1 MMPHSPAPGKM
12 VSLGAGFRPL
22 SCSVF
27 LAQFF
32 VPSYRCDQI
41 NCLKRNS
48 EKVKVFIKS
57 GKPQKMGKEKMM
69 STDKIEGMGAIP
81 HQDGIA
87 FRVWAP
93 NARKVFV
100 MGSFNDWNETKN
112 ELVSENN
119 GFWYANIEKAHPGDE
134 YKYVIFNGDNKL
146 VRNDPYA
153 KEMTNSA
160 GNSIVSDPD
169 FDWKDDAFDIP
180 SWNELVIYEIHI
192 GTFNT
197 EKKNTPG
204 SFKSVQKKIPWL
216 KDLGINA
223 IEIMPLMEFSGDY
236 SWGYNPAHPF
246 AVETSYGSPHDFKT
260 LIREAH
266 QAGIAVIL
274 DVVYNHFG
282 PDDMDLWRFDGWY
295 ENNKGGIY
303 FYNDWRSKTPWGD
316 TRPDYG
322 RPEVKQ
328 YLRDNALMWLEE
340 YHVDGLRFDG
350 TAFIRNA
357 KGQNNNPSDDID
369 EGWSFMQW
377 INEEMAKRSPNK
389 ISIAE
394 DLWNNAWITKSI
406 GEGGCGF
413 GSQWDNNFVH
423 AFRDMLALEDDNQR
437 DMLKLVNVIDKQT
450 DKDAFSRIIYTE
462 SHDET
467 AGGHA
472 RIPEEITPGNA
483 ENWFARKRSVLGA
496 SLVLTSLGIPLLF
509 QGQEFLTDKWFH
521 IHDLLDWNR
530 AKQYEGLVSL
540 YRKLIALRRNLDNT
554 TKGLTGQYIQ
564 VHHIN
569 NKDKVIAFH
578 RWQNGGPR
586 DSVIVIANFKNTSY
600 NGYVIGFP
608 DQGSWKVR
616 FNSDWKGYDKEFTDN
631 YTGDPEPREGE
642 TDGMPFYAPVSIGPY
657 AILILSQ
664 E

>member
-1 MMPHSPAPGKM
+1 
-12 VSLGAGFRPL
+12 
-22 SCSVF
+22 
-27 LAQFF
+27 
-32 VPSYRCDQI
+32 
-41 NCLKRNS
+41 
-48 EKVKVFIKS
+48 
-57 GKPQKMGKEKMM
+57 MM
-69 STDKIEGMGAIP
+69 SIDKIEGMGAIP
-81 HQDGIA
+81 HQDGTA

-100 MGSFNDWNETKN
+100 VGSFNDWNETKN
-112 ELVSENN
+112 ELDSENN

-134 YKYVIFNGDNKL
+134 YKYVIFNGENKL
-146 VRNDPYA
+146 VKNDPYA

-160 GNSIVSDPD
+160 GNSIVADPA
-169 FDWKDDAFDIP
+169 FDWEGDAFNIP

-192 GTFNT
+192 GTFNA

-204 SFKSVQKKIPWL
+204 SFNSAQKKIPWL

-246 AVETSYGSPHDFKT
+246 AVETSYGSSHDFKAF
-260 LIREAH
+260 IREAH

-295 ENNKGGIY
+295 ENDKGGIY

-357 KGQNNNPSDDID
+357 KGQNNNPADDID

-377 INEEMAKRSPNK
+377 INEEMAKRFPHK

-394 DLWNNAWITKSI
+394 DLWNNAWMTKSI

-423 AFRDMLALEDDNQR
+423 TFRDMLTLEDDNQR
-437 DMLKLVNVIDKQT
+437 DMLKLVKVIDKQT
-450 DKDAFSRIIYTE
+450 DKDAFSRVIYTE

-467 AGGHA
+467 ASGHA

-483 ENWFARKRSVLGA
+483 GSWFARKRSVLGA

-509 QGQEFLTDKWFH
+509 QGQEFLEDQWFH

-530 AKQYEGLVSL
+530 AGQYKGLVSL
-540 YRKLIALRRNLDNT
+540 YRKLISLRRNLDNT
-554 TKGLTGQYIQ
+554 TKGLTSQHIQ

-569 NKDKVIAFH
+569 NNDKVIAFH
-578 RWQNGGPR
+578 RWENGGPR
-586 DSVIVIANFKNTSY
+586 DSVIVIANFKNTSL
-600 NGYVIGFP
+600 NSYVVGFP
-608 DQGSWKVR
+608 AQGSWKVR
-616 FNSDWKGYDKEFTDN
+616 FNSDWKGYDNEFTDN
-631 YTGDPEPREGE
+631 YTGDPETREGE

-657 AILILSQ
+657 SVLILSQ